1 MADVKELGAK
11 AIDALG
17 LPPELAKVIK
27 DIQADLAEDY
37 RASFVA
43 MVEALSKQASA
54 IDRIQT
60 TLNIL
65 VKAVA
70 PQVAGS
76 LPAAIQLVGDG
87 KDPDLATALVVADPI
102 GAGYTLSQKA
112 LAQALGLQ
120 QAYVSVLV
128 RAFNLPDDGKCAVKV
143 RKGGA
148 REMVNY
154 HPRAVDRF
162 LALVANPPKTL
173 DKSQQSALERVRVIL
188 LKGAKS
194 ATPSGT

>member
-1 MADVKELGAK
+1 MADVKDFGVSAV
-11 AIDALG
+11 DALE
-17 LPPELAKVIK
+17 LPPELAKILK

-54 IDRIQT
+54 IERIQT

-70 PQVAGS
+70 PQVANTV
-76 LPAAIQLVGDG
+76 PAAIQTVGDG
-87 KDPDLATALVVADPI
+87 KEPDLATALVVADPI

-112 LAQALGLQ
+112 LAQALGLAQ
-120 QAYVSVLV
+120 GCVSILV
-128 RAFNLPDDGKCAVKV
+128 RAFGLPDDGKCAVKV

-154 HPRAVDRF
+154 HPRAVERF

-173 DKSQQSALERVRVIL
+173 DRQQQWALKHVQSIL
-188 LKGAKS
+188 LKGAKPTTS
-194 ATPSGT
+194 TGY